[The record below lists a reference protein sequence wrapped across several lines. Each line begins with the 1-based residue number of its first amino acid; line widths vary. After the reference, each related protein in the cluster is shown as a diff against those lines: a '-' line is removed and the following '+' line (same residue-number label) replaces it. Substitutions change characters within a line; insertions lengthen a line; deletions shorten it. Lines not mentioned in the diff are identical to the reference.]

1 MFDIIPLS
9 IDLKERLMDTEKIRK
24 AEQIL
29 IDNGIAADE
38 ASTVLQAIGF
48 ALLDEDLY
56 EHKYVAKNIQWD
68 KTDGEG
74 NPIDVDLPNEV
85 AVSFSE
91 LQAVEDI
98 ADNATDDE
106 ILEALSDYLTDKYN
120 FLHCGF
126 VFEKTSSI

>member
-1 MFDIIPLS
+1 MNIS
-9 IDLKERLMDTEKIRK
+9 IDKIKSAEK
-24 AEQIL
+24 IL
-29 IDNGIAADE
+29 IDNGIDADE

-56 EHKYVAKNIQWD
+56 ECKYVAKNIQWD

-74 NPIDVDLPNEV
+74 NPIDVDLPNDV

-98 ADNATDDE
+98 ADNATDEE
-106 ILEALSDYLTDKYN
+106 ILEALSDYLTDKYD
-120 FLHCGF
+120 FFHGGF
-126 VFEKTSSI
+126 VFEKMPSI

>member
-1 MFDIIPLS
+1 
-9 IDLKERLMDTEKIRK
+9 MDTEKIRK

-56 EHKYVAKNIQWD
+56 ECKYVAKSIQWD

-74 NPIDVDLPNEV
+74 NPIDVDLPNDV
-85 AVSFSE
+85 VVSFSE

-120 FLHCGF
+120 FFHGGF